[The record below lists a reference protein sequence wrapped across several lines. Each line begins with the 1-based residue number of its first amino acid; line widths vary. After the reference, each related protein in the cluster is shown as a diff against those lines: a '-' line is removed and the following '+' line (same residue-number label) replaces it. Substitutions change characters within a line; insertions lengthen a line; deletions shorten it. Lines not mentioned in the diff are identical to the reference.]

1 MGKAKCLAMT
11 QVLKHLNTGVP
22 DPYVWVFSSVDNRHY
37 NYNSRYLFEYVKD
50 HLKEITP
57 YFVINDEELRRKLS
71 EEYGEQYFIETET
84 VKGIQKVLR
93 AGVWFTSA
101 GLPVYGTKLR
111 KNRLIINLWHG
122 VPLKKIALLDPNLQ
136 KTARFYFRKI
146 FSENYTCILTTSRA
160 LVPLMAESFA
170 VPQTAVKV
178 WGQPRNDGLFQSI
191 DRKSLLEKIYGSL
204 PEYEKAVL
212 YAPTFRDY
220 GKVRLFPFEDFDAGK
235 LEEFLEREKMLLFLR
250 THIDE
255 QGSAEPYLSDRVRC
269 LGNREAED
277 VTGILNIFDCLV
289 TDYSSIYVDYLLTGR
304 PIIFLPYDKEEYLD
318 ERGMNFAYDEVTP
331 GPRPRTVEAFLEC
344 LRLCGTAKD
353 PWKKERQRVNGIL
366 NEIREPCSADICRR
380 VLKEIQKEGSWL
392 TD

>member
-122 VPLKKIALLDPNLQ
+122 VPLKKNCAFGPEPAENGKILLQED
-136 KTARFYFRKI
+136 I
-146 FSENYTCILTTSRA
+146 FGELHLHSDHL
-160 LVPLMAESFA
+160 
-170 VPQTAVKV
+170 
-178 WGQPRNDGLFQSI
+178 QSI
-191 DRKSLLEKIYGSL
+191 GAAYGREL
-204 PEYEKAVL
+204 CC
-212 YAPTFRDY
+212 APNS
-220 GKVRLFPFEDFDAGK
+220 GEGV
-235 LEEFLEREKMLLFLR
+235 
-250 THIDE
+250 
-255 QGSAEPYLSDRVRC
+255 
-269 LGNREAED
+269 
-277 VTGILNIFDCLV
+277 
-289 TDYSSIYVDYLLTGR
+289 
-304 PIIFLPYDKEEYLD
+304 
-318 ERGMNFAYDEVTP
+318 
-331 GPRPRTVEAFLEC
+331 
-344 LRLCGTAKD
+344 GTA
-353 PWKKERQRVNGIL
+353 
-366 NEIREPCSADICRR
+366 
-380 VLKEIQKEGSWL
+380 QK
-392 TD
+392 

>member
-220 GKVRLFPFEDFDAGK
+220 GKVRLFPLRILTLGSWRNFW
-235 LEEFLEREKMLLFLR
+235 REKRCCCFSG
-250 THIDE
+250 HI
-255 QGSAEPYLSDRVRC
+255 
-269 LGNREAED
+269 
-277 VTGILNIFDCLV
+277 
-289 TDYSSIYVDYLLTGR
+289 LTSRGR
-304 PIIFLPYDKEEYLD
+304 RSPI
-318 ERGMNFAYDEVTP
+318 
-331 GPRPRTVEAFLEC
+331 
-344 LRLCGTAKD
+344 
-353 PWKKERQRVNGIL
+353 
-366 NEIREPCSADICRR
+366 
-380 VLKEIQKEGSWL
+380 
-392 TD
+392 